1 MSKQTDIK
9 NDEINQDFWLQY
21 QKDWLSDESLIKFWE
36 KSRRIGATYVQSYED
51 VRDCVTKKYF
61 KKNRP
66 LKVWFTSADLSAAK
80 EYIDYSKEWAIFY
93 NSIAK
98 DLGEIIIDEE
108 KDVKAF
114 CIEFSNGAKIFALSS
129 NPSQF
134 RSKGGKVVIDE
145 YAFHKDQKGLWKAA
159 FASAKMW
166 GYPIRVLSTH
176 NGQLSNFYR
185 IIKLIKLGKLN
196 YSLHTTTIQKAVADG
211 LADKVNGKKLTKAER
226 EQFLKDLRADAGDEI
241 TWQEEFCCI
250 PVDEATAFL
259 TYEMINNCK
268 ENNVIKPFEE
278 LEQLGDL
285 YIGYDIARHKHLSVI
300 SVFEKVGD
308 VRFLRYVVKMHNVKF
323 REQKQALYSFLR
335 LKNVRRACIDRTGIG
350 ENLAE
355 DAQLDFGKS
364 KVESVI
370 FSNSSKEEMATLLY
384 IAIEDKNLRI
394 DINTAQEDIEDLH
407 SIRKIPT
414 KAGNTRLDTDGSDE
428 NRHADFFWS
437 TALGIYASASSKD
450 FQKPV
455 ILTGK
460 SNNNNAFDDIL
471 NLSGLAGDLRGLN
484 F

>member
-1 MSKQTDIK
+1 MTKQAVID
-9 NDEINQDFWLQY
+9 NENMQDFWLQY
-21 QKDWLSDESLIKFWE
+21 QKDWLADDSLIKFWE

-51 VRDCVTKKYF
+51 VRDCVTKRYF
-61 KKNRP
+61 KKGRP

-80 EYIDYSKEWAIFY
+80 EYIDYCKEWATFY

-98 DLGEIIIDEE
+98 DLGEVIIDEE
-108 KDVKAF
+108 KDIKAF
-114 CIEFSNGAKIFALSS
+114 CLEFSNGAKIFALSS

-159 FASAKMW
+159 FASANMW
-166 GYPIRVLSTH
+166 QYPIRVLSTH
-176 NGQLSNFYR
+176 NGQLSNFYK

-196 YSLHTTTIQKAVADG
+196 YSLHTTPIQKAVNEG
-211 LADKVNGKKLTKAER
+211 LADKIQGKKLSSQER
-226 EQFLKDLRADAGDEI
+226 KKFLEDLRRDAGDEI

-259 TYEMINNCK
+259 TYEMIENCK
-268 ENNVIKPFEE
+268 ENNVLKSFEE
-278 LEQLGDL
+278 LENLGDL

-300 SVFEKVGD
+300 TVWEKQGD
-308 VRFLRYVVKMHNVKF
+308 IRFLRYVVKMHNVKF
-323 REQKQALYSFLR
+323 KDQKQTLYSFLR
-335 LKNVRRACIDRTGIG
+335 LKNVRRCCIDRTGIG

-355 DAQLDFGKS
+355 DAQTDFGKS
-364 KVESVI
+364 KVESVL

-384 IAIEDKNLRI
+384 ISVEDRNIRI
-394 DINTAQEDIEDLH
+394 DVNTEQEDIEDWH

-428 NRHADFFWS
+428 NRHADHFWS
-437 TALGIYASASSKD
+437 SALGIYASASSKD
-450 FQKPV
+450 FKKPV
-455 ILTGK
+455 IITGK
-460 SNNNNAFDDIL
+460 LNNNDSFNGLL
-471 NLSGLAGDLRGLN
+471 NFRGVAGDLRGLN